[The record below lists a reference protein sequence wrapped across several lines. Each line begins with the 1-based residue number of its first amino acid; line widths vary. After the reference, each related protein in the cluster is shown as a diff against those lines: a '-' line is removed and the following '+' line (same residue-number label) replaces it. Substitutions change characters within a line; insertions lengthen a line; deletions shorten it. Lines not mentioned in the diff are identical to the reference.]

1 MQHTNVQISADL
13 QKFIS
18 KFEPSKFKL
27 LAKGIEVR
35 GANNLHR
42 AVASAIELI
51 DKMKLNLRVNH
62 TAEMAIYGSF
72 EVIDAAQAEN

>member
-1 MQHTNVQISADL
+1 MQNSNIQISADL

-27 LAKGIEVR
+27 LAKGIEIR

-42 AVASAIELI
+42 AVAHANDLIEKL
-51 DKMKLNLRVNH
+51 KLNLRVNH
-62 TAEMAIYGSF
+62 NAEMAIYGSF
-72 EVIDAAQAEN
+72 EVVDLAPVEA